1 MKKQY
6 ALIGKTLSYSHSP
19 LIHNTLFK
27 ALGAE
32 AEYGL
37 LELSPESLAAGLEC
51 VRAEYCG
58 CNVTVPYKQA
68 VIPFLDEISGE
79 AAAVGAVN
87 TIVNQNGR
95 LSGLNTDGEGFMRS
109 LPVSAEELKGKRVLV
124 CGAGGAA
131 RVIVYRLLKAGA
143 YVEIQNRTAENAERL
158 LHELSAHVQAE
169 NGRYTARAGG
179 SYFLCV
185 NTTPVGMLSLQG
197 SSPISAEQ
205 AARCEYVYD
214 CVYNPAQTK
223 LLRDAQAAGCKCA
236 GGFGM
241 LWHQAVLAQEHWGY
255 VYTEMMLK
263 AAQEHVWQA
272 VFGHEI

>member
-124 CGAGGAA
+124 CGAGGGLQ
-131 RVIVYRLLKAGA
+131 VCGRLRNAVASGRFGAGA
-143 YVEIQNRTAENAERL
+143 LGICLHGSDAE
-158 LHELSAHVQAE
+158 
-169 NGRYTARAGG
+169 GGARAR
-179 SYFLCV
+179 L
-185 NTTPVGMLSLQG
+185 
-197 SSPISAEQ
+197 
-205 AARCEYVYD
+205 
-214 CVYNPAQTK
+214 
-223 LLRDAQAAGCKCA
+223 AGR
-236 GGFGM
+236 FR
-241 LWHQAVLAQEHWGY
+241 E
-255 VYTEMMLK
+255 
-263 AAQEHVWQA
+263 
-272 VFGHEI
+272 